1 MGLPVPGQEFVEP
14 GLWQVGDADENIGEP
29 GLRVDV
35 VELGGAD
42 ERVHHSRPLA
52 AAIGAGEEP
61 GSSPET
67 QGPQRALGGVVRQAD
82 STVVEEAGEAAPSSN
97 ATRAM
102 SASNV
107 SHCRASS
114 SALLKRARTSSRPS

>member
-14 GLWQVGDADENIGEP
+14 GLWQVGDAVENIGEP

-82 STVVEEAGEAAPSSN
+82 STVVEEAGEAAPSLEGEPVLV
-97 ATRAM
+97 AADGLV
-102 SASNV
+102 AV
-107 SHCRASS
+107 
-114 SALLKRARTSSRPS
+114 